1 MGSDVNPLQYE
12 AEIKANLTNLPDE
25 VLLIIFSFLLKSDL
39 VSLSQTCQGL
49 KHVTRD
55 PSLWTELILKYEAI
69 RKSTWACRELV
80 SRCTMLKHLTIT
92 PARHEPDDTDSAKVM
107 SVVEKRK
114 DTLTYLKVEN
124 GKGFYNSAMT
134 WIIDMNNLRHLE
146 MSGLRLEPSGL
157 TNLTEL
163 QGFLILPC
171 RCKLG
176 HINLNLR
183 RLERRGLRLDS
194 SGLTNLTELKEFHN
208 LPCRC
213 KISLPITAIEHF
225 ASSMKK
231 LRILKIPDLNLT
243 QVSAL
248 VKNNP
253 HLEQVGN
260 WKFILVRQRTGQINI
275 KKDIIGHPWDFSK
288 YEEWFNDGRF

>member
-1 MGSDVNPLQYE
+1 MNLTKRKMCSDVNPLKYE

-25 VLLIIFSFLLKSDL
+25 VLLMIFSFLPKSDL
-39 VSLSQTCQGL
+39 VSLSQTCHGL

-55 PSLWTELILKYEAI
+55 PSLWTELSLKYEAI
-69 RKSTWACRELV
+69 KKSTWACRELV

-134 WIIDMNNLRHLE
+134 WIIEMTNLRHLE
-146 MSGLRLEPSGL
+146 MSAWRLDSSGLLIL

-163 QGFLILPC
+163 EEFLIRPC
-171 RCKLG
+171 M
-176 HINLNLR
+176 HA
-183 RLERRGLRLDS
+183 
-194 SGLTNLTELKEFHN
+194 
-208 LPCRC
+208 CRC
-213 KISLPITAIEHF
+213 KISLPFKAIKHF

-231 LRILKIPDLNLT
+231 LRILKIPDHDLHIT
-243 QVSAL
+243 QLSAL
-248 VKNNP
+248 VQNNP
-253 HLEQVGN
+253 HLVIHS
-260 WKFILVRQRTGQINI
+260 WK
-275 KKDIIGHPWDFSK
+275 SK
-288 YEEWFNDGRF
+288 VKLYQ

>member
-1 MGSDVNPLQYE
+1 MRVMNLTKRKMCSDVNPLKYE

-25 VLLIIFSFLLKSDL
+25 VLLMIFSFLPKSDL

-92 PARHEPDDTDSAKVM
+92 SASPAPDDTDSAKVM
-107 SVVEKRK
+107 SVVVKRK
-114 DTLTYLKVEN
+114 DTLIYLKIEN
-124 GKGFYNSAMT
+124 GKGLFYNSAMT
-134 WIIDMNNLRHLE
+134 WIIEMTNLRHLE
-146 MSGLRLEPSGL
+146 MSGLRLESSGL

-163 QGFLILPC
+163 QEFLIQPC
-171 RCKLG
+171 LLNFPTHHRMIEK
-176 HINLNLR
+176 IN
-183 RLERRGLRLDS
+183 
-194 SGLTNLTELKEFHN
+194 
-208 LPCRC
+208 
-213 KISLPITAIEHF
+213 LPITAIEHF

-231 LRILKIPDLNLT
+231 LRILKIPYLEIT
-243 QVSAL
+243 QVYAL

-260 WKFILVRQRTGQINI
+260 WRFIVVRQRTGQFNI
-275 KKDIIGHPWDFSK
+275 QKDILGHPWDFNHDVTVFECLTRASVQ
-288 YEEWFNDGRF
+288 

>member
-1 MGSDVNPLQYE
+1 MIYPLNERKSLHRTLRKLWKCLVKSMAKNPCVSKLHE
-12 AEIKANLTNLPDE
+12 VEKEINLANLPDE
-25 VLLIIFSFLLKSDL
+25 VLLMIFSFLSKSDL
-39 VSLSQTCQGL
+39 VSLSQTCHGL

-55 PSLWTELILKYEAI
+55 PSLWTELSLKYEAI
-69 RKSTWACRELV
+69 KKSTWACRELV

-134 WIIDMNNLRHLE
+134 WIIEMTNLRHLE
-146 MSGLRLEPSGL
+146 MSGLRLESSGL

-163 QGFLILPC
+163 QEFLIQPC
-171 RCKLG
+171 LLNFPTHHRMIEK
-176 HINLNLR
+176 IN
-183 RLERRGLRLDS
+183 
-194 SGLTNLTELKEFHN
+194 
-208 LPCRC
+208 
-213 KISLPITAIEHF
+213 LPITAIEHF

-231 LRILKIPDLNLT
+231 LRILKIPYLEIT
-243 QVSAL
+243 QVYAL

-260 WKFILVRQRTGQINI
+260 WRFILVRQRTGQINI
-275 KKDIIGHPWDFSK
+275 KKDIIGHPWDFRN
-288 YEEWFNDGRF
+288 YESHYERYFNISN

>member
-1 MGSDVNPLQYE
+1 MRKWKMGSDFNPLQYE
-12 AEIKANLTNLPDE
+12 AETKANLSNLPDE
-25 VLLIIFSFLLKSDL
+25 VLLMIFSFLSKSDL
-39 VSLSQTCQGL
+39 VSLSQTCQSL

-92 PARHEPDDTDSAKVM
+92 SARPAHDDSDSAKVM
-107 SVVEKRK
+107 SVVVKRK

-124 GKGFYNSAMT
+124 GNGFYNSAMT
-134 WIIDMNNLRHLE
+134 WIIEMTNLRHLE
-146 MSGLRLEPSGL
+146 MRGLRLKSSGL

-163 QGFLILPC
+163 QEFLILPC
-171 RCKLG
+171 RY
-176 HINLNLR
+176 
-183 RLERRGLRLDS
+183 
-194 SGLTNLTELKEFHN
+194 
-208 LPCRC
+208 

-231 LRILKIPDLNLT
+231 LRILKIPDLNLK
-243 QVSAL
+243 QASAL

-260 WKFILVRQRTGQINI
+260 WRFILVRQRTGQINI
-275 KKDIIGHPWDFSK
+275 KRDIHGHPWDFDFDVRTF
-288 YEEWFNDGRF
+288 YYYC

>member
-1 MGSDVNPLQYE
+1 MGSDANPLQYE

-25 VLLIIFSFLLKSDL
+25 VLLMIFSFLPKSDL
-39 VSLSQTCQGL
+39 VSLSQTCHGL

-55 PSLWTELILKYEAI
+55 PSLWTELSLKYEAI
-69 RKSTWACRELV
+69 KKSTWACRELV

-92 PARHEPDDTDSAKVM
+92 PARHAPEDTDSAKVM

-134 WIIDMNNLRHLE
+134 WIIEMTNLRHLE
-146 MSGLRLEPSGL
+146 MSGLRLESSGL

-163 QGFLILPC
+163 QEFLILPC
-171 RCKLG
+171 LLNFPPTHYGVIEK
-176 HINLNLR
+176 IN
-183 RLERRGLRLDS
+183 
-194 SGLTNLTELKEFHN
+194 
-208 LPCRC
+208 
-213 KISLPITAIEHF
+213 LPITAIEHF

-260 WKFILVRQRTGQINI
+260 WRSIVVRQRTGQFNI
-275 KKDIIGHPWDFSK
+275 QKDILGHPWDFNHDVTVFECLTRASVQ
-288 YEEWFNDGRF
+288 